1 MNLAS
6 IMNMPETMKSATL
19 PENVWNSGTSSKQG
33 FAIESSH
40 TYKQGVITYIYLA
53 DGKPL
58 WLNLNPNTNTQQ
70 VVFNKSE
77 SVPWKSTL
85 RDSGQLLIEKVRSF
99 AVLEDT
105 WDGECAKAPTAK
117 AIQEAEDF
125 IYLLKDRRILDEIE
139 QPIVSLMND
148 GEINFWW
155 NLPEARFDIG
165 FYGSGIYSYY
175 AKIKDKEFGEDDKE
189 FSNIEFDLQLLV
201 ILLMG
206 FQCALS
212 KMKR

>member
-6 IMNMPETMKSATL
+6 IKNMPETMKSI
-19 PENVWNSGTSSKQG
+19 GTVADKRG

-40 TYKQGVITYIYLA
+40 TYKQDVITYIYLA

-58 WLNLNPNTNTQQ
+58 WLNPNPNTQQ
-70 VVFNKSE
+70 VVFNESE
-77 SVPWKSTL
+77 SVPRKSTL

-148 GEINFWW
+148 GEINF
-155 NLPEARFDIG
+155 
-165 FYGSGIYSYY
+165 
-175 AKIKDKEFGEDDKE
+175 
-189 FSNIEFDLQLLV
+189 
-201 ILLMG
+201 
-206 FQCALS
+206 
-212 KMKR
+212 